1 MESKQKIY
9 DRNRKNSEA
18 LNFRV
23 DKRMY
28 KEISLIAEQKGI
40 SRAEV
45 CRERLKGL
53 QYEPPLLSDLDTKE
67 LIKALNLLGNNLNQ
81 ATKSLNAVVIHFH
94 KKETATNSSTDLF
107 SNKKYQ
113 LFENEQANKIAQVF
127 MKTDPDKIFTE
138 ANLHNIRSAQL
149 NDEEKK
155 YMKYWIEKNERP
167 QTKAEYATYIH
178 NRLSKA
184 LASIQKM
191 EEQGEKLW
199 ELV

>member
-1 MESKQKIY
+1 MDDKQKIY

-23 DKRMY
+23 DKRTY

-53 QYEPPLLSDLDTKE
+53 QYEPPLLSDLDTKG
-67 LIKALNLLGNNLNQ
+67 LIKALNQLGNNLNQ
-81 ATKSLNAVVIHFH
+81 ATKSLNTIAIHFH
-94 KKETATNSSTDLF
+94 KKDSATNSSTDLF

-127 MKTDPDKIFTE
+127 MIIDPDKVFTE
-138 ANLHNIRSAQL
+138 ANLNNIRSSQL
-149 NDEEKK
+149 SDEEKK
-155 YMKYWIEKNERP
+155 YMQYWIEKKERP
-167 QTKAEYATYIH
+167 QTKVEYATYIH
-178 NRLSKA
+178 NRLNKA
-184 LASIQKM
+184 LASIQLM
-191 EEQGEKLW
+191 EEQSEKLW

>member
-1 MESKQKIY
+1 
-9 DRNRKNSEA
+9 
-18 LNFRV
+18 
-23 DKRMY
+23 
-28 KEISLIAEQKGI
+28 
-40 SRAEV
+40 
-45 CRERLKGL
+45 
-53 QYEPPLLSDLDTKE
+53 
-67 LIKALNLLGNNLNQ
+67 
-81 ATKSLNAVVIHFH
+81 
-94 KKETATNSSTDLF
+94 
-107 SNKKYQ
+107 
-113 LFENEQANKIAQVF
+113 

-191 EEQGEKLW
+191 EEQSEKLW

>member
-1 MESKQKIY
+1 MDSKQKIY
-9 DRNRKNSEA
+9 DKNRKYSEA

-23 DKRMY
+23 DKRTY

-53 QYEPPLLSDLDTKE
+53 QYQPPLLSDLDTKG
-67 LIKALNLLGNNLNQ
+67 LIKALNSLGNILNQ
-81 ATKSLNAVVIHFH
+81 ATKSLNTVAIHFDRKDSVDEH
-94 KKETATNSSTDLF
+94 SIDLF
-107 SNKKYQ
+107 NNKKYQ

-127 MKTDPDKIFTE
+127 MIADPDKVFTE
-138 ANLHNIRSAQL
+138 ANLNSIRSSQL
-149 NDEEKK
+149 SNEEKK
-155 YMKYWIEKNERP
+155 YMQYWIEKNERP
-167 QTKAEYATYIH
+167 QTKVEYATYIH

-184 LASIQKM
+184 LTSIQLM
-191 EEQGEKLW
+191 EEQSEKLW

>member
-1 MESKQKIY
+1 MGDKQKLY

-23 DKRMY
+23 DKRTY
-28 KEISLIAEQKGI
+28 KEITLISEQKGI

-53 QYEPPLLSDLDTKE
+53 QYEPPLLSDLDTKG
-67 LIKALNLLGNNLNQ
+67 LIKTLNRLGNNLNQ
-81 ATKSLNAVVIHFH
+81 ATKSLNTIATHFH
-94 KKETATNSSTDLF
+94 KKDLSTNSSTDLF

-113 LFENEQANKIAQVF
+113 LFENEQANKITQVF
-127 MKTDPDKIFTE
+127 MITDPDKVFTE
-138 ANLHNIRSAQL
+138 DNLNKIRSSQL
-149 NDEEKK
+149 SDEEKK
-155 YMKYWIEKNERP
+155 YMQYWIEKNERP

-178 NRLSKA
+178 NRLSNA
-184 LASIQKM
+184 SASIHLI
-191 EEQGEKLW
+191 EEQSKKLW